1 MQHSEHEESL
11 TSNDVWGMFLHFKCF
26 TASLSSE
33 HSNSLWGRCY
43 AHTHCKCKQLS
54 PKPAEKNQTKYVIFL
69 KEGKKKTTKKKNPK
83 PNPLKT
89 PNLFRILKNFINI
102 LIVTFH
108 NYKYEKQNIQT
119 QIQYLANKWSSGLK
133 DLRKREIF
141 QLNL

>member
-1 MQHSEHEESL
+1 MQTIISKACREKSDKICNIFE
-11 TSNDVWGMFLHFKCF
+11 
-26 TASLSSE
+26 
-33 HSNSLWGRCY
+33 GR
-43 AHTHCKCKQLS
+43 
-54 PKPAEKNQTKYVIFL
+54 EKKNNQ
-69 KEGKKKTTKKKNPK
+69 EKNPK